1 MSFLC
6 VIVISLLKRLKNFSE
21 CESGFRRAVD
31 LSYIEFLQLIKIWL
45 TAKTTEK
52 AASGM
57 LANTMP
63 SNINMHDGIIE
74 SDRALSMSSELRQT
88 AQNISHA
95 SSNAPFTDKYAVS
108 ACPNQKLKYVCGTLK
123 IIKTKQP

>member
-1 MSFLC
+1 MRNC
-6 VIVISLLKRLKNFSE
+6 YIAVKRLKNFSE

-31 LSYIEFLQLIKIWL
+31 LCYIEFLQLIKIWL

-74 SDRALSMSSELRQT
+74 SDMALSMPSELRQT
-88 AQNISHA
+88 AQNIRYA
-95 SSNAPFTDKYAVS
+95 SSNAPFTDKYTVS

-123 IIKTKQP
+123 IINTKQP